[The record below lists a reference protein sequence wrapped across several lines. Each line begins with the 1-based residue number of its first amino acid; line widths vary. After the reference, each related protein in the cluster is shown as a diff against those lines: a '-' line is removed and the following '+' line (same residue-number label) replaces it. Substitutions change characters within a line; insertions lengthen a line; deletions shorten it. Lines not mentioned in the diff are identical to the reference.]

1 MSKERPR
8 ICVVGSGTAFVS
20 GISYYTYFLSQ
31 SLMAHADVSVILMR
45 KLIPRRFYPGR
56 SRVGADIMSM
66 HTSDFASTF
75 DGVDWWGLPSILAA
89 RRFLR
94 SQDPDWVIFQW
105 WTGAVLP
112 WYLLLLPEARRCGAR
127 IALELHEDQDTGE
140 ARVPLVGRLVRRGV
154 QKLVASASTF
164 VVHSEWDRERMTAS
178 MRLPL
183 HKVHVVHHGPY
194 TQTAT
199 ASASAGVTT
208 PNGLRTIL
216 FFGTIRPYK
225 GLEFLVQ
232 AFEQLP
238 RDGGEQWRLLVVG
251 ETWEGWRLPLDL
263 IQESRFR
270 DDIEV
275 INRYVTDEEVPEI
288 FSRANIVA
296 LPYLRS
302 SASGPLS
309 LCMSAGLPVVVSDVG
324 GLTEVASRYEGAVMV
339 KPADVD
345 ELAVGLTRASA
356 LIGHTFEDRQNWSE
370 ISLAY
375 SEILG
380 RSQ

>member
-1 MSKERPR
+1 MTKESPR
-8 ICVVGSGTAFVS
+8 TCVVGSGTMFVS
-20 GISYYTYFLSQ
+20 GISYYTYFLSE

-45 KLIPRRFYPGR
+45 RLIPRRFYPGR

-66 HTSDFASTF
+66 HTSDLTTTF

-94 SQDPDWVIFQW
+94 TQNPDWVIFQW

-112 WYLLLLPEARRCGAR
+112 WYLLLMAEARRCGAR
-127 IALELHEDQDTGE
+127 IAIELHEDQDTGE
-140 ARVPLVGRLVRRGV
+140 ARVPLIGRLVRRGMR
-154 QKLVASASTF
+154 KLIASASTF
-164 VVHSEWDRERMTAS
+164 VVHSEWDRDRMAAA
-178 MRLPL
+178 MGLPL
-183 HKVHVVHHGPY
+183 DRVHVVHHGPY
-194 TQTAT
+194 TQAAT
-199 ASASAGVTT
+199 TRRSNSAAVPSGPT
-208 PNGLRTIL
+208 TIL

-238 RDGGEQWRLLVVG
+238 REAGEQWRLLVVG
-251 ETWEGWRLPLDL
+251 ETWEGWQRPLEL
-263 IQESRFR
+263 IRQSPFR

-302 SASGPLS
+302 SASGPLA
-309 LCMSAGLPVVVSDVG
+309 LCMSVGLPVVVSAVG
-324 GLTEVASRYEGAVMV
+324 GLTEVASRYDGAVMV
-339 KPADVD
+339 QPADVD
-345 ELAVGLTRASA
+345 DLAFGITRAGA
-356 LIGHTFEDRQNWSE
+356 LIGRTFEDHQGWSE
-370 ISLAY
+370 IGLAY
-375 SEILG
+375 SAILDLSG
-380 RSQ
+380 

>member
-1 MSKERPR
+1 MTKERLR

-31 SLMAHADVSVILMR
+31 ALTAHANVSVILMR
-45 KLIPRRFYPGR
+45 RLIPRRFYPGR

-66 HTSDFASTF
+66 HTSDFAPTF
-75 DGVDWWGLPSILAA
+75 DGVDWWGFPSIIAA

-94 SQDPDWVIFQW
+94 AQKPDWIIFQW
-105 WTGAVLP
+105 WSGAVLP

-140 ARVPLVGRLVRRGV
+140 ARIPLVGRLVRRGV
-154 QKLVASASTF
+154 RKLVANASTF
-164 VVHSEWDRERMTAS
+164 VVHSEWDRERMATS
-178 MRLPL
+178 LGLPL
-183 HKVHVVHHGPY
+183 SQVHVVHHGPY
-194 TQTAT
+194 TQAATTSTSPDAAT
-199 ASASAGVTT
+199 AG
-208 PNGLRTIL
+208 GLRTVL

-225 GLEFLVQ
+225 GLEFLVR

-238 RDGGEQWRLLVVG
+238 REGGEQWRLLVVG

-263 IQESRFR
+263 IGQSRFR

-288 FSRANIVA
+288 FSRASIVA

-302 SASGPLS
+302 SASGPLAM
-309 LCMSAGLPVVVSDVG
+309 CMSAGLPVVVSAVG
-324 GLTEVASRYEGAVMV
+324 GLTEVASRYDGAVLV
-339 KPADVD
+339 EPADVD
-345 ELAVGLTRASA
+345 ELALGITRASA
-356 LIGHTFEDRQNWSE
+356 FIGHTFEDRQSWSD
-370 ISLAY
+370 IGLAY
-375 SEILG
+375 SAILE
-380 RSQ
+380 RSP